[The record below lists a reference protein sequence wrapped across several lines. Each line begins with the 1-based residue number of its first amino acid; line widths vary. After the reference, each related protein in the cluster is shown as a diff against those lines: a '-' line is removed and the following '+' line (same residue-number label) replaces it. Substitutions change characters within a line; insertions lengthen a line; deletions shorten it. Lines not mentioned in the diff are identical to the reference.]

1 MVIPGAVIQA
11 ALKAAPQLLGA
22 GMSYAQAARQ
32 KRLMGEAETAAQKAI
47 AEAKGFASINEMEA
61 LRVPME
67 AYENAQREI
76 TSQQQ
81 QGVDALQQAGARG
94 LLGGLGGL
102 QALAIN
108 ANQQQRDKIAKD
120 LYARDVAVAL
130 NEERSNI
137 KLQNIADTEAE
148 GAQDAAA
155 MYAEA
160 AGLANTSATEAL
172 TGGLL
177 NLVSD
182 QSLNPLYAQMG
193 DFDVNKFFRDSF
205 FKGKSKEERR
215 YDRREKRRQESF
227 GADARSM

>member
-32 KRLMGEAETAAQKAI
+32 KRLMGEAETAAQTAI

-160 AGLANTSATEAL
+160 AGLANTSANTAL

-193 DFDVNKFFRDSF
+193 DFDTSKFFRNQFFKDIGNKSASF
-205 FKGKSKEERR
+205 FKNAFKKN
-215 YDRREKRRQESF
+215 
-227 GADARSM
+227 

>member
-32 KRLMGEAETAAQKAI
+32 KRLMGEAETAAEKAI

-160 AGLANTSATEAL
+160 AGLANTSANEAL
-172 TGGLL
+172 TGSLL

-193 DFDVNKFFRDSF
+193 DFDTSKFFGNQFFKDIGKKSASF
-205 FKGKSKEERR
+205 FKNAFKKN
-215 YDRREKRRQESF
+215 
-227 GADARSM
+227 

>member
-32 KRLMGEAETAAQKAI
+32 KRLMGEAETAAEKAI

-160 AGLANTSATEAL
+160 AGLANTSANTAL
-172 TGGLL
+172 TGGLNAFVGDEL
-177 NLVSD
+177 
-182 QSLNPLYAQMG
+182 LNPLFAQMG
-193 DFDVNKFFRDSF
+193 DFDTSKLFGNQFFKDIGKSSSFFRDI
-205 FKGKSKEERR
+205 FKKK
-215 YDRREKRRQESF
+215 
-227 GADARSM
+227 

>member
-1 MVIPGAVIQA
+1 MVIPGPVIQA

-160 AGLANTSATEAL
+160 AGLANTSANEAL
-172 TGGLL
+172 TGSLL

-193 DFDVNKFFRDSF
+193 DFDTSKFFGNQFFKDIGKKSASF
-205 FKGKSKEERR
+205 FKNAFKKN
-215 YDRREKRRQESF
+215 
-227 GADARSM
+227 

>member
-160 AGLANTSATEAL
+160 AGLANTSANTAL
-172 TGGLL
+172 TGGLNAFVGDEL
-177 NLVSD
+177 
-182 QSLNPLYAQMG
+182 LNPLFAQMG
-193 DFDVNKFFRDSF
+193 DFDTSKLFGNQFFKDIGKSSSFFRDI
-205 FKGKSKEERR
+205 FKKK
-215 YDRREKRRQESF
+215 
-227 GADARSM
+227 

>member
-32 KRLMGEAETAAQKAI
+32 KRLMGEAETAAEKAI

-160 AGLANTSATEAL
+160 AGLANTSANTAL
-172 TGGLL
+172 TGGL
-177 NLVSD
+177 NAFVGD
-182 QSLNPLYAQMG
+182 ERLNPLFAQMG
-193 DFDVNKFFRDSF
+193 DFDTSKLFGNQFFKDIGKSSSFFRDI
-205 FKGKSKEERR
+205 FKKK
-215 YDRREKRRQESF
+215 
-227 GADARSM
+227 

>member
-32 KRLMGEAETAAQKAI
+32 KRLMGEAETAAEKAI

-160 AGLANTSATEAL
+160 AGLANTSANTAL
-172 TGGLL
+172 TGGLNAFVGDEL
-177 NLVSD
+177 
-182 QSLNPLYAQMG
+182 LNPLFGQMG
-193 DFDVNKFFRDSF
+193 DFDTSKLFGNQFFKDIGKSSSFFRDI
-205 FKGKSKEERR
+205 FKKK
-215 YDRREKRRQESF
+215 
-227 GADARSM
+227 

>member
-1 MVIPGAVIQA
+1 MVIPGYVISA

-22 GMSYAQAARQ
+22 GMSYAQAARS
-32 KRLMGEAETAAQKAI
+32 KGLMREAETAAQKAI

-81 QGVDALQQAGARG
+81 QGIDALQQTGARG

-102 QALAIN
+102 QALAVN

-130 NEERSNI
+130 NEERNNNE
-137 KLQNIADTEAE
+137 LQLIADTEAE
-148 GAQDAAA
+148 GAQEAAA

-160 AGLANTSATEAL
+160 AGLANTSANEAL
-172 TGGLL
+172 TGGLNAFVGNEL
-177 NLVSD
+177 
-182 QSLNPLYAQMG
+182 LNPLFKNMG
-193 DFDVNKFFRDSF
+193 DFDTSYLFGR
-205 FKGKSKEERR
+205 GKSKKGTRSAIQQMQ
-215 YDRREKRRQESF
+215 DSF
-227 GADARSM
+227 ARF